1 MNPEALPAAE
11 SETTS
16 ANLRRFAA
24 ALLRRWSSWVIFEIA
39 MAWRITA
46 NDYLASTIPFFCL
59 ATSTWLVSRRRIA
72 DLPTVLVEIGAYGL
86 LFIYAFCVV
95 NQLTSV
101 VEDRMNKP
109 WRPLAA
115 ALVSRQW
122 MIKHAFFANTL
133 FIAIGVFLGAP
144 WPTLAWTA
152 LIALENFTGFQRHW
166 LTRNVLWISAGTAV
180 MLTATYQIVVP
191 AITPPWSWIL
201 LTSIMAG
208 IGCNAQDMRDIR
220 GDQLVNRRTLPIAW
234 GETRARACLAIVLFA
249 IPAIQYLLTDW
260 QTRTAVLMPILT
272 LSTGC
277 IWISAVRLLALR
289 GPRRDHTSYQI
300 FCCWYCATL
309 LLHPL
314 AFSGSMG

>member
-1 MNPEALPAAE
+1 MNPHTLPAADAK
-11 SETTS
+11 TTV
-16 ANLRRFAA
+16 AKRRRFGA
-24 ALLRRWSSWVIFEIA
+24 ALIHRWFSWVFFEIA

-59 ATSTWLVSRRRIA
+59 ATSTWFVNRRGIA
-72 DLPTVLVEIGAYGL
+72 DLPTVLIEIGAYGFL
-86 LFIYAFCVV
+86 YIYAFCVM
-95 NQLTSV
+95 NQLGSDI
-101 VEDRMNKP
+101 EDRTNKP

-122 MIKHAFFANTL
+122 MINRAVLSNAL
-133 FIAIGVFLGAP
+133 FIAIGVLLGTP

-152 LIALENFTGFQRHW
+152 LIVLENFTGFHRHW
-166 LTRNVLWISAGTAV
+166 LTRNVLWISAGAAA
-180 MLTATYQIVVP
+180 MLIATYQIVIP

-201 LTSIMAG
+201 VTSITAG
-208 IGCNAQDMRDIR
+208 IGCNAQDMRDIP
-220 GDQLVNRRTLPIAW
+220 GDQLMNRRTLPIAW
-234 GETRARACLAIVLFA
+234 GETRARICLAVALFT
-249 IPAIQYLLTDW
+249 IPPIQYLLTDW
-260 QTRTAVLMPILT
+260 QTRTAVLIPILS

-289 GPRRDHTSYQI
+289 GPRRDHWSYQI

-314 AFSGSMG
+314 AFSGRL